1 MPASC
6 ALIAV
11 SSVTTR
17 DAFAGW
23 VFLGSFA
30 KPRFQR
36 LLIVIGLIPS
46 SGRIGGGK
54 FDDKD
59 PFRHWIAFQ
68 KIDLAAT
75 SDDAPTKARNRRQ
88 RARQMSLI
96 GSKIAYVDIADD
108 VCRDGSL
115 LANSFRSSQWMHRQR
130 R

>member
-59 PFRHWIAFQ
+59 TFRHWVAFPEV
-68 KIDLAAT
+68 DLAAT

-96 GSKIAYVDIADD
+96 GSMVAYVDIADD
-108 VCRDGSL
+108 IGGHGSL
-115 LANSFRSSQWMHRQR
+115 LASNCVPG
-130 R
+130 